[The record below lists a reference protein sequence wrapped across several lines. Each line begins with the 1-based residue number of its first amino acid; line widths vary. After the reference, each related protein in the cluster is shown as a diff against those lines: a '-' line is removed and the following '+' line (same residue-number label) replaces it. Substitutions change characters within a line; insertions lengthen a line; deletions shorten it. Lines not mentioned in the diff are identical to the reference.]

1 MVLNIISTASMIG
14 VGRVYQDLMIDNE
27 KLVARLI
34 CLMMDAIGVD
44 HKEAKDY
51 LRKSKINFKIVII
64 MILLQCSYDKAK
76 ENVLQ
81 AGVFVQKAL
90 MKGEKR

>member
-1 MVLNIISTASMIG
+1 
-14 VGRVYQDLMIDNE
+14 
-27 KLVARLI
+27 
-34 CLMMDAIGVD
+34 MDATGVD

-51 LRKSKINFKIVII
+51 LRKFKNKVKIAII

-76 ENVLQ
+76 ESVLQ
-81 AGVFVQKAL
+81 AL